1 MILDVIKRVFRLLTV
16 SMTGAGKPVYP
27 VLKSF
32 DDIYQCRAAIQYV
45 QLKEEI
51 RYSRLRSWLFFND
64 LTLQIL
70 VFFCSFSVTHHT
82 PKNAKLLRFLL
93 LRDFSS

>member
-1 MILDVIKRVFRLLTV
+1 MMILDVIKRVFRLLTV

-64 LTLQIL
+64 LTNSG
-70 VFFCSFSVTHHT
+70 F
-82 PKNAKLLRFLL
+82 FLL
-93 LRDFSS
+93 LLSHITPQKIPNF